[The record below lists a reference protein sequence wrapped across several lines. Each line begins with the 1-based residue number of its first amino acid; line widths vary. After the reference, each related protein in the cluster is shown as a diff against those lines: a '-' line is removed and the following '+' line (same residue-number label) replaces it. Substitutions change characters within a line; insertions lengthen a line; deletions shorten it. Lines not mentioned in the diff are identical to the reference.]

1 MVYGLFISFAATL
14 IIAVGGL
21 YLLIKPNPLVDTWH
35 TVNQQLS
42 LLSIPLRRQ
51 LPNDMPSRTSSISVT
66 EPESR
71 DAQPPTEL
79 NDQSA
84 DTSPENIPPPINDT
98 AHTTLGSTVSLSELP
113 TNDQQKAPP
122 TSVLGA
128 HTSAGEITD
137 LPLNSPPDYQL
148 NQLYR
153 LINTHRQENRLS
165 QLSVSL
171 ALERSARAKLNDMI
185 KDNYWQHQN
194 KAGLPTWQFLKDA
207 GYQYQL
213 AGENLAF
220 NHNSAWKTF
229 EGWLHSPE
237 HNAQML
243 HKDYDDM
250 GAAVDCISVRD
261 KDGFSCVVVL
271 HLGKSI

>member
-1 MVYGLFISFAATL
+1 MVYGLFISFAVVL

-42 LLSIPLRRQ
+42 LISTPLQGR
-51 LPNDMPSRTSSISVT
+51 LPNDLQSRTSSISVT
-66 EPESR
+66 EPKSR
-71 DAQPPTEL
+71 DAQPPTGL

-84 DTSPENIPPPINDT
+84 DTSPENIPPPTNGT
-98 AHTTLGSTVSLSELP
+98 ASTALGSAVSLSELP
-113 TNDQQKAPP
+113 TNDQQTAPP

-128 HTSAGEITD
+128 HTSAEEMTD
-137 LPLNSPPDYQL
+137 VPLDSPPDYQL
-148 NQLYR
+148 IQLYR

-165 QLSVSL
+165 QLSINL
-171 ALERSARAKLNDMI
+171 ALERSARTKLIDMI
-185 KDNYWQHQN
+185 KDDYWQHEN
-194 KAGLPTWQFLKDA
+194 KSGQTTWQFFKDA

-229 EGWLHSPE
+229 EGWLQSPE

-243 HKDYDDM
+243 HKEYEDM
-250 GAAVDCISVRD
+250 GAAVDCLSIRENN
-261 KDGFSCVVVL
+261 GFSCVVVL
-271 HLGKSI
+271 HLGKAI